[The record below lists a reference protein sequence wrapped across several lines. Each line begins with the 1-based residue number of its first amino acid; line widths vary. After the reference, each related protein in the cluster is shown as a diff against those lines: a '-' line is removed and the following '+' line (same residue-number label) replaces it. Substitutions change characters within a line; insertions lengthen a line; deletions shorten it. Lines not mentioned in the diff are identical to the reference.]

1 MNILTKIGISKESIA
16 RLLGIHQTVD
26 TKEDSKNPATKRT
39 VRRGSGRPK
48 GLHIP
53 QSVVVAVRK
62 THKSYTNQ
70 EIADKFGVSYYWVWS
85 VRNNRIR
92 K

>member
-1 MNILTKIGISKESIA
+1 MNILNKIGISKESIA
-16 RLLGIHQTVD
+16 RLLGIHKTVD
-26 TKEDSKNPATKRT
+26 TKEEAINPTTKRT
-39 VRRGSGRPK
+39 VKRGSGRPK

-53 QSVVVAVRK
+53 QSIVVAVRK

-70 EIADKFGVSYYWVWS
+70 EIADKFGVSYYWVWA
-85 VRNNRIR
+85 VRQNRIR

>member
-1 MNILTKIGISKESIA
+1 MNILTKIGITKESIA
-16 RLLGIHQTVD
+16 RLLGIHQTFD
-26 TKEDSKNPATKRT
+26 IKEDPKNLTTKRT
-39 VRRGSGRPK
+39 IKRGSGRPK

-62 THKSYTNQ
+62 SHKSYTNQ
-70 EIADKFGVSYYWVWS
+70 EIADKFGVSYYWVWA
-85 VRNNRIR
+85 VRQNRIR

>member
-16 RLLGIHQTVD
+16 RLLGIHKTVD
-26 TKEDSKNPATKRT
+26 AKEEAINPTTKRT
-39 VRRGSGRPK
+39 VKRGSGRPK